1 MCEDQARSWMVVGT
15 PAGKQSPTSSSAK
28 IDPVIILIILILMV
42 LFLMVLL
49 PVILQ

>member
-1 MCEDQARSWMVVGT
+1 MGEDQACSWMVVGT
-15 PAGKQSPTSSSAK
+15 PAGKQGSTSSSAK
-28 IDPVIILIILILMV
+28 IDPVIFLIVLILMV